1 VAIGV
6 GTSGNAYLHN
16 PTAERCGGATIHP
29 DFTLPY
35 GLNGEVVS
43 RFGPWPEETRPNTP
57 RMAQTVRIMT
67 EYILPE
73 RMPAVSLIW
82 SSEPDKSQ
90 HDDAVGSDLS
100 NSAILEADA
109 QFGNLLTWLEQTGRA
124 ADTDVLVISDH
135 GYSTITQTVN
145 LEALLRQAGSPPGG
159 ETGGVVVAH
168 NGGSVL
174 FYTHDSVRDTAE
186 RLA

>member
-1 VAIGV
+1 
-6 GTSGNAYLHN
+6 
-16 PTAERCGGATIHP
+16 
-29 DFTLPY
+29 
-35 GLNGEVVS
+35 
-43 RFGPWPEETRPNTP
+43 
-57 RMAQTVRIMT
+57 MT

-73 RMPAVSLIW
+73 RKPAVSLIW

-100 NSAILEADA
+100 NTAIIEADV

-145 LEALLRQAGSPPGG
+145 VEALLREAGFPPGG
-159 ETGGVVVAH
+159 ETGGVVVAQQW
-168 NGGSVL
+168 GFGPVL
-174 FYTHDSVRDTAE
+174 HRRQWPGHCRTTGAVVDVAALVRNHYIVQNSSRHTRDALCFLGQHRRSKDPRDHDVLS
-186 RLA
+186 LAFRSQ

>member
-1 VAIGV
+1 
-6 GTSGNAYLHN
+6 
-16 PTAERCGGATIHP
+16 
-29 DFTLPY
+29 
-35 GLNGEVVS
+35 
-43 RFGPWPEETRPNTP
+43 
-57 RMAQTVRIMT
+57 MT

-73 RMPAVSLIW
+73 RKPAVSLIW

-90 HDDAVGSDLS
+90 HDDAVGSDVS
-100 NSAILEADA
+100 NSTIIEADA

-135 GYSTITQTVN
+135 GYSTITQAVN
-145 LEALLRQAGSPPGG
+145 VEALLREAGFPPGG

-174 FYTHDSVRDTAE
+174 FYTHNSGRDTAD
-186 RLA
+186 RLAQWLMEQPWCGTITASAAVATRNAPRFAGQHRRP